1 MILHNR
7 KHLKPVRKELRS
19 SGTAAE
25 AMMWSVLRK
34 SQLGHKFRRQ
44 HSIGEFVVDFYC
56 PSVKLV
62 LEVDGGV
69 HEETGQKLVDYE
81 RDAKLKEKGFEVLRI
96 TNEEVFEQMEMV
108 IEKIK
113 EYL

>member
-1 MILHNR
+1 
-7 KHLKPVRKELRS
+7 
-19 SGTAAE
+19 
-25 AMMWSVLRK
+25 
-34 SQLGHKFRRQ
+34 
-44 HSIGEFVVDFYC
+44 
-56 PSVKLV
+56 
-62 LEVDGGV
+62 
-69 HEETGQKLVDYE
+69 LVDYE